1 MQLYY
6 QTHSPF
12 ARKVLVFAIEAGL
25 EQRLEVLHQETS
37 PVHRNELVSG
47 QNPLGKVPVL
57 LRPAQVPL
65 VDSAVICDYLDTL
78 HRGPKLV
85 PAEGERR
92 WNALRL
98 QAVASGLAETGIALR
113 WEMVRRPEHLRYS
126 RLADGYR
133 EKLEA
138 TYAWLDTV
146 LDIDGSIHV
155 GHIAVATALDWI
167 LFRDLP
173 DFRDQPRLAGWFESF
188 AARPSMRQTPLSGE
202 TVD

>member
-57 LRPAQVPL
+57 LRPAQVRL
-65 VDSAVICDYLDTL
+65 FDSAVICDYLDTL

-113 WEMVRRPEHLRYS
+113 WEMVRRHPQFS
-126 RLADGYR
+126 R
-133 EKLEA
+133 
-138 TYAWLDTV
+138 
-146 LDIDGSIHV
+146 
-155 GHIAVATALDWI
+155 IA
-167 LFRDLP
+167 
-173 DFRDQPRLAGWFESF
+173 
-188 AARPSMRQTPLSGE
+188 
-202 TVD
+202 

>member
-85 PAEGERR
+85 PAEGEWR

-113 WEMVRRPEHLRYS
+113 WEMVRRHPQFS
-126 RLADGYR
+126 RI
-133 EKLEA
+133 
-138 TYAWLDTV
+138 T
-146 LDIDGSIHV
+146 
-155 GHIAVATALDWI
+155 
-167 LFRDLP
+167 
-173 DFRDQPRLAGWFESF
+173 
-188 AARPSMRQTPLSGE
+188 
-202 TVD
+202 